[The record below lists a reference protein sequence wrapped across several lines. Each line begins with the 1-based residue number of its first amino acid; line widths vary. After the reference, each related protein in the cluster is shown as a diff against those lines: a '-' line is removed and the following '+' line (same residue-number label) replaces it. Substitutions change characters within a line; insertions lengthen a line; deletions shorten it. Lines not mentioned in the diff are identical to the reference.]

1 LPGSRVVA
9 KGILN
14 DKVVYAKFF
23 IGLRANIHAA
33 REASG
38 TKLLNKANILT
49 PNLLLET
56 SYQNL
61 PVIVFAAI
69 ENAVNAEVFMHE
81 NDFLTRRE
89 MAKKLAQ
96 TVAQHHNAN
105 LMQTDIHLKNFL
117 VQDSN
122 IYTLDG
128 DGIQALNSF
137 NRKVRQLQNLATL
150 FSKMDVLDDVDWSQD
165 FYACYCNAI
174 GQAFKGSEFDIEQ
187 HDIFWWNTQKIRQK
201 TASDYADKKVFR
213 TCSDVTVTES
223 SQQFLA
229 VSSKF
234 NINNQ
239 QLVYLDDFLN
249 EPARNIKNGNTCTI
263 GFAQIA
269 DAKVVI
275 KRYNVKS
282 FWHGVKFLFKQSR
295 AAKSWANA
303 HRLQIYNIATPQP
316 LALIVEK
323 SHFIGNKSYFLS
335 ELVDAPDI
343 AEFFANEKNTEL
355 KQMVAHEVARLF
367 YKMSLLR
374 IVHGDCKASNFKI
387 KDGKPIL
394 LDLDSMFVSKSPFP
408 YTYQHVNDLKRFM
421 QNWQNDAETTN
432 LLKNAFKLCYET
444 EDDYFAVPNALDQAG
459 IV

>member
-38 TKLLNKANILT
+38 TKLLKKANILT

-69 ENAVNAEVFMHE
+69 ENAVNAEVFMHK

-89 MAKKLAQ
+89 MAKKLAH
-96 TVAQHHNAN
+96 TLAQHHNAN

-117 VQDSN
+117 VSANN
-122 IYTLDG
+122 IYTIDG
-128 DGIQALNSF
+128 DGIQKTNSQ
-137 NRKVRQLQNLATL
+137 KQKKYNLATFL
-150 FSKMDVLDDVDWSQD
+150 SKLDALDDD
-165 FYACYCNAI
+165 FMQESVEAYCLVI
-174 GQAFKGSEFDIEQ
+174 SEKFTLDY
-187 HDIFWWNTQKIRQK
+187 FVKTYFLTQKIRQK
-201 TASDYADKKVFR
+201 TASAYADKKVFR
-213 TCSDVTVTES
+213 TCTDVTVTEN

-229 VSSKF
+229 ISSQF

-239 QLVYLDDFLN
+239 QLDNLDDFLS
-249 EPARNIKNGNTCTI
+249 EPANNIKNGNTCTI
-263 GFAQIA
+263 GMTEIA
-269 DAKVVI
+269 NKKVVI

-282 FWHGVKFLFKQSR
+282 FWHGVKFLLKQSR

-335 ELVDAPDI
+335 EFVDAPDI

-394 LDLDSMFVSKSPFP
+394 LDLDSIFVSKSPFP

-421 QNWQNDAETTN
+421 QNWQNDADTTN